1 MLILNIHGYHGSQ
14 KNSAYTAL
22 KELGCDL
29 ISPPIDYD
37 ETSPENILGRLRYIL
52 ADRRPDVIVG
62 TSLGGFFAAVLSA
75 EHDLPAILVNPCLMP
90 FYHLPKLGFEGDVI
104 DFIAPFG
111 SLSEL
116 DKSLISC
123 IVGDADEVLGDHS
136 FTEMLTR
143 NSRFRRVPNGKH
155 SGASLPLAEYF
166 DEVLRYYRDKLPQ
179 KELAQMTFPDLL
191 E

>member
-1 MLILNIHGYHGSQ
+1 MQILNIHGYHGSQ

-22 KELGCDL
+22 SELGCDL
-29 ISPPIDYD
+29 ISPSIDYD
-37 ETSPENILGRLRYIL
+37 ETSPENILGQLRYIL
-52 ADRRPDVIVG
+52 ADRRPDVVVG

-116 DKSLISC
+116 DRSLVSC

>member
-22 KELGCDL
+22 SELGCDI

-37 ETSPENILGRLRYIL
+37 ETSPENILGQLRYIL
-52 ADRRPDVIVG
+52 ADRRTDVIVG

-75 EHDLPAILVNPCLMP
+75 EYELPATLVNPCLMP
-90 FYHLPKLGFEGDVI
+90 FYHLPKLGYDGCI
-104 DFIAPFG
+104 HDFIKLFG

-116 DKSLISC
+116 DKSLVSC

-155 SGASLPLAEYF
+155 SGATLSLTEYF
-166 DEVLRYYRDKLPQ
+166 DEVLRYYRDKLPR
-179 KELAQMTFPDLL
+179 KELAQTTFPDLL
-191 E
+191 D